1 MLKYC
6 FFVAEWRVTF
16 RDVAVPF
23 GVMKS
28 SGDGYSVDCKKK
40 SACLMSIIYILKNI
54 KFYVINTFTA
64 DNVKASG

>member
-6 FFVAEWRVTF
+6 FLISEWRVTF

-23 GVMKS
+23 GMMKS

-40 SACLMSIIYILKNI
+40 SACLMSIIYILKTSN
-54 KFYVINTFTA
+54 FM
-64 DNVKASG
+64 

>member
-6 FFVAEWRVTF
+6 FLISEWRVTF

-23 GVMKS
+23 GMMKS

-40 SACLMSIIYILKNI
+40 KCMFNVNNLHFKNI

-64 DNVKASG
+64 DNIKTSG

>member
-6 FFVAEWRVTF
+6 FLISEWRVTF

-23 GVMKS
+23 GMMKS

-40 SACLMSIIYILKNI
+40 KSACLMSIIYILKTSN
-54 KFYVINTFTA
+54 FM
-64 DNVKASG
+64 